1 MCRHLAGL
9 SPQNKSCIRNTCL
22 YYDCQSRKEDLLN
35 LTKFSDY
42 SLRLLLY
49 LALHKERAVSIPEV
63 SRAYGVSPHIMVKVA
78 QLLIEEGLVASSRG
92 RHGGL
97 RLNKAPSEINVGR
110 LIRTTEPHWDLVECF
125 DMASNT
131 CPIEPACG
139 LKGALKRAQRAF
151 LGALDEHTLA
161 DFLPRAP
168 SLIRLLSHSLE
179 ARS

>member
-1 MCRHLAGL
+1 M
-9 SPQNKSCIRNTCL
+9 T
-22 YYDCQSRKEDLLN
+22 

-49 LALHKERAVSIPEV
+49 LAVHGDRLVSVGEV
-63 SRAYGVSPHIMVKVA
+63 SRAYRVSPHIMVKVV
-78 QLLIEEGLVASSRG
+78 QLLVEDGLVASVRG

-97 RLNKAPSEINVGR
+97 RLDKAPGKINVGR
-110 LIRTTEPHWDLVECF
+110 LIRSTEPGWDVVECF
-125 DMASNT
+125 DRDRNT
-131 CPIEPACG
+131 CPIDSACG

-151 LGALDEHTLA
+151 LSVLDDHTLA

-168 SLIRLLSHSLE
+168 SLIRLLNASLE